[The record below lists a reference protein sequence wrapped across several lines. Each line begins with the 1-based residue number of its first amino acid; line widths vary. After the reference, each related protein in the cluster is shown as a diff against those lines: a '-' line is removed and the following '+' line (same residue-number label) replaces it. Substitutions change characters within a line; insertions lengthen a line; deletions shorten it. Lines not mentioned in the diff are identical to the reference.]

1 MLVSRK
7 QKTPPILPLLEGGE
21 RDFIRG
27 YAMEEIGD
35 IIITEAEIREK
46 IREIGA
52 QISEDYAGKE
62 LVLICVLKG
71 ALVFVS
77 DLMRAIHIPLY
88 IDFLSI
94 STYTER
100 SESGA
105 VRIIKDLDIDI
116 MNRDVL
122 VVEDIIDTGFTLG
135 YLLRILKA
143 RKPATLK
150 VAVLLDRPALRIVDL
165 PVAYKGFEIPEQFVV
180 GYGLDYNQKYRNLPY
195 ICLLK
200 TAR

>member
-1 MLVSRK
+1 M
-7 QKTPPILPLLEGGE
+7 G
-21 RDFIRG
+21 
-27 YAMEEIGD
+27 EIGD
-35 IIITEAEIREK
+35 IIITETEIREK
-46 IREIGA
+46 IGEIGSK
-52 QISEDYAGKE
+52 ISNDYRGKE
-62 LVLICVLKG
+62 PVLICVLKG
-71 ALVFVS
+71 ACIFIA
-77 DLMRAIHIPLY
+77 DLMRAIHVPLI

-94 STYTER
+94 STYADR
-100 SESGA
+100 SEAGA

-116 MNRDVL
+116 TNRDVL

-143 RKPATLK
+143 RNPATLK
-150 VAVLLDRPALRIVDL
+150 VVVLLDRPALRIVDL

-200 TAR
+200 TAK